1 MDYNYKDILPLLTF
15 VAPPMNDDHH
25 QATHSHRGRPDALS
39 PVECQMFVLY
49 EQIGQQEHRK
59 LLLEGSILEL

>member
-15 VAPPMNDDHH
+15 VAPPMNDDH

-39 PVECQMFVLY
+39 PAERQMFILY
-49 EQIGQQEHRK
+49 EQIRQQEHRK

>member
-1 MDYNYKDILPLLTF
+1 
-15 VAPPMNDDHH
+15 MNDDHH
-25 QATHSHRGRPDALS
+25 QATLYHRGRPDALS
-39 PVECQMFVLY
+39 PAERQMFILY